1 MFVVE
6 MKVLAIV
13 IETKRVVIEMKLL
26 IIGMKMK
33 AVVMKMLVTET
44 RMFWLLK
51 RHNYGWQIKMLVTE
65 KTFVGRWIKNV
76 YH

>member
-1 MFVVE
+1 
-6 MKVLAIV
+6 
-13 IETKRVVIEMKLL
+13 
-26 IIGMKMK
+26 
-33 AVVMKMLVTET
+33 MKMLVTEAG
-44 RMFWLLK
+44 MFWLLK